1 MLIKKLSRI
10 LAISVI
16 AFVAVLLWNTKSSQ
30 ADESSKLL
38 NSAAIQKIVKKGT
51 LNVGVKQD
59 VPLAANPPY
68 YAFFHGCKEFCLHLY
83 IHGIYLVQKQRSV
96 VSQLK

>member
-10 LAISVI
+10 LAISAI
-16 AFVAVLLWNTKSSQ
+16 AFVAVLLWNTQSSR

-51 LNVGVKQD
+51 LM
-59 VPLAANPPY
+59 
-68 YAFFHGCKEFCLHLY
+68 
-83 IHGIYLVQKQRSV
+83 LVSNKMSQILV
-96 VSQLK
+96 TTQLKPIPIKGWKLTSLRKSQKNLRLR

>member
-16 AFVAVLLWNTKSSQ
+16 AFLAVLLWNTKSSQ

-59 VPLAANPPY
+59 VPNFGY
-68 YAFFHGCKEFCLHLY
+68 YHPKLIPIKGWKLTSLRK
-83 IHGIYLVQKQRSV
+83 LPKNLR
-96 VSQLK
+96 LR